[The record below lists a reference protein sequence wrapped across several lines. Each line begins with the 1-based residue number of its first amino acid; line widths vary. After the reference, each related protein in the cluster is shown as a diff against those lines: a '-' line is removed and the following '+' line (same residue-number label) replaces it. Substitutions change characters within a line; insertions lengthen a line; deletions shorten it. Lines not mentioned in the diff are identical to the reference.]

1 MSEQESNPVET
12 GGGNYMSSGAF
23 TDFSDANKDL
33 INSINQVSS
42 NTQSS
47 LPDHMIRS
55 AKAAGELASNAKT
68 VEDKQNIYKNHIS
81 KSNAGNEATTRSMV
95 KDWENTAEFFRN
107 KKK

>member
-33 INSINQVSS
+33 INSINQVSANS
-42 NTQSS
+42 PAT

-55 AKAAGELASNAKT
+55 AKEAGELASNAKT

-81 KSNAGNEATTRSMV
+81 KSNAGKEATTKSMV
-95 KDWENTAEFFRN
+95 RDWENAADFYRN

>member
-1 MSEQESNPVET
+1 MSEPEINPIDS

-23 TDFSDANKDL
+23 TDFSDANQDL
-33 INSINQVSS
+33 LKSINKVSA
-42 NTQSS
+42 NAPAA

-55 AKAAGELASNAKT
+55 AKEAGELASNAKT
-68 VEDKQNIYKNHIS
+68 LEDKQNIYKTHIS
-81 KSNAGNEATTRSMV
+81 KSNAGTEATTKSMV